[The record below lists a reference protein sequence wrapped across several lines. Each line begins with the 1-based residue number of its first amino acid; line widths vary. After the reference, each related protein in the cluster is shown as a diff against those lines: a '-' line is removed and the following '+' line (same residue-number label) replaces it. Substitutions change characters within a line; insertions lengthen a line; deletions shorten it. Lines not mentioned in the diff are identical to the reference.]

1 MSDAAEQRIAEHWNN
16 IHKRRRVRWW
26 HMPTIIRE
34 INRRVC
40 GEPLDRISA
49 GAVRLARD
57 VAGERTFY
65 RGVSVGG
72 GAGSKEMTVLE
83 SGLVEHFT
91 VFELSDKRIEAGI
104 AAARK
109 RGLESRIRFEKA
121 NALKV
126 VREKGCFD
134 FVHWNNALHHMFSVG
149 KAIAWSRHVLTPN
162 GMFYM
167 DDYVGPNRFQWS
179 QVSLDIASGIRA
191 KLPDRYLRSEAD
203 PEKPVPSKIKRP
215 SRLRIIREDPSEAP
229 DSSKILRQLAR
240 QFRNPLVR
248 NTGGLVYNLALV
260 HTLHNFSEEL
270 EEDRELLRNL
280 MQVDELLLGIPKVDN
295 HYSVAI
301 AWNDGAAP
309 VVRVPEKDRSE
320 SSDAQGFHCLVCSRD
335 SDHFGPGGPSRRPG
349 ARCPH
354 CGSLERHRVAWLYLK
369 DHGHWV
375 SHPDSSLRL
384 LHVAPEKPLADCFR
398 NLPGV
403 RYTSCDIEP
412 GVADLVIDLTAMDL
426 PDHSCEV
433 IFCSHV
439 LEHIP
444 DDRAAMAELY
454 RVLGPSGELYIQV
467 PLRGEQTYEDPS
479 ITSAAGRL
487 QAFGQEDHVRVYGKD
502 IIDRLCSVGF
512 AAEIIWPDRSMSA
525 EARKRYG
532 TGGRPLIVARKP
544 QGLRGG

>member
-1 MSDAAEQRIAEHWNN
+1 MTEAAEQRIAEHWNN
-16 IHKRRRVRWW
+16 IHKRKRVRWW

-40 GEPLDRISA
+40 GEPLDKISA
-49 GAVRLARD
+49 GAVRLATE
-57 VAGERTFY
+57 VAGERSFY

-91 VFELSDKRIEAGI
+91 IFELSDKRIEAGI

-121 NALKV
+121 NALKSF
-126 VREKGCFD
+126 RDKASFD
-134 FVHWNNALHHMFSVG
+134 FVHWNNALHHMFSVR
-149 KAIAWSRHVLTPN
+149 KAIAWSRHVLTAN

-179 QVSLDIASGIRA
+179 QASLDVASGIRA
-191 KLPDRYLRSEAD
+191 RLAERYLRSEAD
-203 PEKPVPSKIKRP
+203 PEKPVPARIKRP

-229 DSSKILRQLAR
+229 DSSKILRELGR
-240 QFRNPLVR
+240 QFRDPLIR

-260 HTLHNFSEEL
+260 HTLHNFSEDL
-270 EEDRELLRNL
+270 EEDRALLRSL
-280 MQVDELLLGIPKVDN
+280 MLVDELVLGVPKVDN

-309 VVRVPEKDRSE
+309 VISLSGKASGESTV
-320 SSDAQGFHCLVCSRD
+320 SSDFHCLVCGHD
-335 SDHFGPGGPSRRPG
+335 TDAFMPGGPSRRPG
-349 ARCPH
+349 ARCPN
-354 CGSLERHRVAWLYLK
+354 CGSLERHRVAWLHLREK
-369 DHGHWV
+369 GRWVAHGEGH
-375 SHPDSSLRL
+375 LRF

-398 NLPGV
+398 KLPAV
-403 RYTSCDIEP
+403 QYTSCDIDP
-412 GVADLVIDLTAMDL
+412 GKADMVIDLTAMSL
-426 PDHSCEV
+426 PDSSYEV

-444 DDRAAMAELY
+444 DDRAAMAELF
-454 RVLGPSGELYIQV
+454 RVLTFSGELYIQV
-467 PLRGEQTYEDPS
+467 PLRGDQTYEDAS
-479 ITSAAGRL
+479 ITTAEARL
-487 QAFGQEDHVRVYGKD
+487 KAFGQEDHVRVYGKD
-502 IIDRLCSVGF
+502 IVDRLSSVGF
-512 AAEIIWPDRSMSA
+512 DAEIIWPDRMISTA
-525 EARKRYG
+525 ERKRYG

-544 QGLRGG
+544 DTKA